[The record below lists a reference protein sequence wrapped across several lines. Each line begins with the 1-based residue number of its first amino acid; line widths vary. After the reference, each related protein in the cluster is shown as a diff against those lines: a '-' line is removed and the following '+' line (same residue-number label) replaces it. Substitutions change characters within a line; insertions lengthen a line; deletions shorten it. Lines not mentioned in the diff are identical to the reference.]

1 MGSITFRKNTI
12 FLILA
17 NALGLG
23 AFLVVYFQTLAIG
36 SGDEG
41 GDDPIGAF
49 GFFFKFGSP
58 IFLIFLAINVIWLVV
73 LVRRWNCL
81 DRASVIVWVLAVLV
95 WLAFLVGTRAWAMV
109 GLTST
114 QYFCEMLFGRPHH
127 R

>member
-1 MGSITFRKNTI
+1 MGFMTFRKDTI

-23 AFLVVYFQTLAIG
+23 AFLVVYFQTLAVG
-36 SGDEG
+36 KGDEG

-58 IFLIFLAINVIWLVV
+58 LFLIFLAINVTWLLM
-73 LVRRWNCL
+73 LVSRWNCL
-81 DRASVIVWVLAVLV
+81 DRASIVAWVLSVLV
-95 WLAFLVGTRAWAMV
+95 WLAILVGTRAWAMV
-109 GLTST
+109 GLTSAL
-114 QYFCEMLFGRPHH
+114 YLYEMLFGRPHH